1 MFFTKNDFEKIAE
14 YLKENAMKDTDFYQ
28 KESVSANSDI
38 LTIVSEGVNYK
49 VYISDLFKSGIP
61 QVTIDSLKAIS
72 IQAQDIKANRSLII
86 NASNIRLD
94 NDKGVT
100 LQDVINHF
108 EENKLDKNASE
119 NTFEGHLTVNNGL
132 TVNNNTTI
140 KGPTTITGNTA
151 IKGNVTISNGSI
163 NLGNTTITDQPNDVK
178 INKPLV
184 IEGDITAIIPDS
196 DGVKSIHLSDV
207 NYAAKGW
214 QIEQVNPTSDLVR
227 EEYKLIDYQNNQKGF
242 SIKIYKDSAIKKV
255 YIGTTEDSI
264 NSNTGIITYGI
275 GNTALCILYTKSNGK
290 YELAKVNIEEALA
303 NTEFSS
309 KVLQELDILKQ
320 EQDRIAD
327 IITQIEGGV
336 QHHEI
341 TAEEMDLILDE
352 IDNGN
357 Y

>member
-14 YLKENAMKDTDFYQ
+14 YLKENAMKDTDFLR

-61 QVTIDSLKAIS
+61 QVTIDNLKAAS
-72 IQAQDIKANRSLII
+72 IQTQDIKATRSLII

-94 NDKGVT
+94 NDKGIT
-100 LQDVINHF
+100 LQDVINYF

-119 NTFEGHLTVNNGL
+119 NIFDGHLTVNEL

-140 KGPTTITGNTA
+140 KGPTTITGNTT
-151 IKGNVTISNGSI
+151 IKGNVTINNGSI
-163 NLGNTTITDQPNDVK
+163 KLGNTTITDQPND
-178 INKPLV
+178 IRIDKPLV
-184 IEGDITAIIPDS
+184 TDGDITAIIPDS
-196 DGVKSIHLSDV
+196 EGVKSIHLSDV
-207 NYAAKGW
+207 DNAAKGW
-214 QIEQVNPTSDLVR
+214 QIKQVNPTSDLVR
-227 EEYKLIDYQNNQKGF
+227 EEYKLVDYQNNQKGF
-242 SIKIYKDSAIKKV
+242 SIKVYKDSAIKKV
-255 YIGTTEDSI
+255 YIGTVEDSV
-264 NSNTGIITYGI
+264 NSNTGIITYGT
-275 GNTALCILYTKSNGK
+275 GNTALCILYTKENGK
-290 YELAKVNIEEALA
+290 YELAKVNIEEALT

-309 KVLQELDILKQ
+309 KVLQELDVLKQ

>member
-14 YLKENAMKDTDFYQ
+14 YLKENAMKDTDFLR

-61 QVTIDSLKAIS
+61 QVTIDNLKAAS
-72 IQAQDIKANRSLII
+72 IQIQDIKATRSLII

-94 NDKGVT
+94 NDKGIT
-100 LQDVINHF
+100 LQDVINYF

-119 NTFEGHLTVNNGL
+119 NTFDGHLTVNEL

-140 KGPTTITGNTA
+140 KGPTTITGNTT
-151 IKGNVTISNGSI
+151 IKGNVTINNGSI
-163 NLGNTTITDQPNDVK
+163 KLGNTTITDQPND
-178 INKPLV
+178 IRIDKPLV
-184 IEGDITAIIPDS
+184 TDGDITAIIPDLE
-196 DGVKSIHLSDV
+196 GVKSIHLSDV
-207 NYAAKGW
+207 NNAAKGW
-214 QIEQVNPTSDLVR
+214 QIKQVNPTSDLVR
-227 EEYKLIDYQNNQKGF
+227 EEYKLVDYQNNQKGF
-242 SIKIYKDSAIKKV
+242 SIKVYKDSAIKKV
-255 YIGTTEDSI
+255 YIGTIEDSV
-264 NSNTGIITYGI
+264 NSNTGVITYGT

-290 YELAKVNIEEALA
+290 YELAKVNIEEALT

-309 KVLQELDILKQ
+309 KILQELDVLKQ

>member
-28 KESVSANSDI
+28 KKSVSANSDI

-61 QVTIDSLKAIS
+61 QVTIDNLKAAS
-72 IQAQDIKANRSLII
+72 IQTQDIKATRSLII

-94 NDKGVT
+94 NDKGIT
-100 LQDVINHF
+100 LQDVINYF

-119 NTFEGHLTVNNGL
+119 NTFDGHLTVNEL

-151 IKGNVTISNGSI
+151 IKGTVTINSGSI
-163 NLGNTTITDQPNDVK
+163 NLGDTTITDQPNDVK
-178 INKPLV
+178 INKHLV
-184 IEGDITAIIPDS
+184 TEGDITAIIS
-196 DGVKSIHLSDV
+196 NTEGIKSIHLSDV
-207 NYAAKGW
+207 DNAARSW
-214 QIEQVNPTSDLVR
+214 QIKQVNPTSDLVR
-227 EEYKLIDYQNNQKGF
+227 EEYKLVDYQNNQKGF
-242 SIKIYKDSAIKKV
+242 SIKVYKDSTIKKV
-255 YIGTTEDSI
+255 YIGTIEDSV
-264 NSNTGIITYGI
+264 NPNTGIITQGT
-275 GNTALCILYTKSNGK
+275 GNTALCILYTKNNGK
-290 YELAKVNIEEALA
+290 YELAKVDIEEALT

-309 KVLQELDILKQ
+309 KVLQELDVLKQ

>member
-1 MFFTKNDFEKIAE
+1 MF
-14 YLKENAMKDTDFYQ
+14 
-28 KESVSANSDI
+28 
-38 LTIVSEGVNYK
+38 
-49 VYISDLFKSGIP
+49 ISDLFKSGIP
-61 QVTIDSLKAIS
+61 QVTIDNLKAAS
-72 IQAQDIKANRSLII
+72 IQTQDIKATRSLIM

-119 NTFEGHLTVNNGL
+119 NTLEGHLTLNNGL
-132 TVNNNTTI
+132 TVNNNTII
-140 KGPTTITGNTA
+140 KGPTTINGNTL
-151 IKGNVTISNGSI
+151 IKGDITINNGSI
-163 NLGNTTITDQPNDVK
+163 NLGNTVITDQPNDVK
-178 INKPLV
+178 IDKPLV
-184 IEGDITAIIPDS
+184 IKGDITAIIPDS
-196 DGVKSIHLSDV
+196 DGIKSIHLSDV
-207 NYAAKGW
+207 NDTAKGW
-214 QIEQVNPTSDLVR
+214 QIQQVNPTSDLVR

-255 YIGTTEDSI
+255 YVGTTEDSV
-264 NSNTGIITYGI
+264 NSNTGVITYGT

-290 YELAKVNIEEALA
+290 YELAKVNIEEALT

-309 KVLQELDILKQ
+309 KVLQELDVLKQ

-357 Y
+357 C

>member
-61 QVTIDSLKAIS
+61 QVTIDNLKAAS
-72 IQAQDIKANRSLII
+72 IQTQDIKATRSLII

-119 NTFEGHLTVNNGL
+119 NTFDGHLTVNEL

-140 KGPTTITGNTA
+140 KGPTTITGNTT
-151 IKGNVTISNGSI
+151 IKGNVAINNGSI
-163 NLGNTTITDQPNDVK
+163 KLGNTTITDQPND
-178 INKPLV
+178 IRIDKPLV
-184 IEGDITAIIPDS
+184 TDGDITAIIPNLE
-196 DGVKSIHLSDV
+196 GVKSIHLSDV
-207 NYAAKGW
+207 DNAAKGW
-214 QIEQVNPTSDLVR
+214 QIEQVNPTSDLIR
-227 EEYKLIDYQNNQKGF
+227 EEYRLIDYQNNQKGF
-242 SIKIYKDSAIKKV
+242 SIKVYKDSAIKKV
-255 YIGTTEDSI
+255 YIGTVEDSV
-264 NSNTGIITYGI
+264 NSNTGIITYGT
-275 GNTALCILYTKSNGK
+275 GNTALCILYTKNNGK
-290 YELAKVNIEEALA
+290 YELAKVDIEEALT

>member
-14 YLKENAMKDTDFYQ
+14 YLKENAMKDTDFLR

-61 QVTIDSLKAIS
+61 QVTIDNLKAAS
-72 IQAQDIKANRSLII
+72 IQTQDIKATRSLII

-94 NDKGVT
+94 NDKGIT
-100 LQDVINHF
+100 LQDVINYF

-119 NTFEGHLTVNNGL
+119 NTFDGHLTVNEL

-140 KGPTTITGNTA
+140 KGPTTITGNTT
-151 IKGNVTISNGSI
+151 IKGNVTINNGSI
-163 NLGNTTITDQPNDVK
+163 KLGNTTITDQPND
-178 INKPLV
+178 IRIDKPLV
-184 IEGDITAIIPDS
+184 TDGDITAIIPDLE
-196 DGVKSIHLSDV
+196 GVKSIHLSDV
-207 NYAAKGW
+207 NNAAKGW
-214 QIEQVNPTSDLVR
+214 QIQQVNPTSDLVR
-227 EEYKLIDYQNNQKGF
+227 EEYKLVDYQNNQKGF
-242 SIKIYKDSAIKKV
+242 SIKVYKDSAIKKV
-255 YIGTTEDSI
+255 YIGTIEDSV
-264 NSNTGIITYGI
+264 NSNTGVITYGT

-290 YELAKVNIEEALA
+290 YELAKVDIEEALT

-309 KVLQELDILKQ
+309 KILQELDVLKQ